1 MKIKNIVSTIV
12 FSIVFLGV
20 FLTCVFKPHT
30 EFSLS
35 ERRALANMPDFT
47 AETVANGTFMDD
59 FETYTQDQFPM
70 RDLFRSYKSF
80 FVQKILGKHENNGLY
95 MANGHISKMDD
106 DEKPYMTNY
115 ATELFTKIYDTNIK
129 GKNSDVYLSVIPD
142 KNFILSTQNGYPCI
156 DYDKFINE
164 IKEKLSFM
172 EYIEIRDLLSL
183 DDYYTTD
190 SHWRQEKI
198 TDIAERYLKKMGSS
212 SDGVFD
218 ENTLDNPFYGVYAG
232 QYGLKTQP
240 DTIKYLTN
248 DTLKSCIVTYYNDM
262 GKAVEKP
269 MYDMEKAYGKD
280 PYEMFLSGTQAL
292 VEIENPNAE
301 DDKELVIFRDSFTS
315 SLAPLLVE
323 GYSKI
328 TLVDVRYIQSS
339 YVGNFVDFNNKD
351 ILFMYSTSLLNN
363 SLSMK

>member
-1 MKIKNIVSTIV
+1 MKIKNIISTFV
-12 FSIVFLGV
+12 FSIVFLAV
-20 FLTCVFKPHT
+20 FLTCIFKPDS
-30 EFSLS
+30 EFSFS
-35 ERRALANMPDFT
+35 ERRALAKMPELTTD
-47 AETVANGTFMDD
+47 TVVNGTFMDE

-80 FVQKILGKHENNGLY
+80 FVQKILGKYENNGLY
-95 MANGHISKMDD
+95 VVDGHISKMDD
-106 DEKPYMTNY
+106 DENPYMTNY
-115 ATELFTKIYDTNIK
+115 AIELFTKIYDTNIK
-129 GKNSDVYLSVIPD
+129 GKNSKTYLSVIPD
-142 KNFILSTQNGYPCI
+142 KNFIMSVQNGYPCI

-164 IKEKLSFM
+164 IKERLSFM

-198 TDIAERYLKKMGSS
+198 VDIAGRYLEKINRPFIGSYE
-212 SDGVFD
+212 

-232 QYGLKTQP
+232 QYGLKTKP

-248 DTLKSCIVTYYNDM
+248 DTLDSCIVTYYNDM
-262 GKAVEKP
+262 GKPIENP

-280 PYEMFLSGTQAL
+280 PYEMFLAGTQAL
-292 VEIENPNAE
+292 IEIKNPNAKE
-301 DDKELVIFRDSFTS
+301 EKELVIFRDSFGS
-315 SLAPLLVE
+315 SLAPLLMS

-328 TLVDVRYIQSS
+328 TLVDIRYIQSS
-339 YVGNFVDFNNKD
+339 YIGSFIDFNNKD